1 MPPIRGRARQLCA
14 PFSRPARG
22 SRPSEGSG
30 SSLTIEQIVAIE
42 APRDFRLHPRER
54 LVAYT
59 AEAAGARQLFVLGYR
74 AGVASYPIQLTASE
88 KAVSDPQWSP
98 DGKRLAF
105 VRDSAIWMVELDGS
119 RQL

>member
-1 MPPIRGRARQLCA
+1 MPPIRGRADPPRA
-14 PFSRPARG
+14 PSSASASRAARG
-22 SRPSEGSG
+22 RGEPRP
-30 SSLTIEQIVAIE
+30 SLTIEQIVAIE

-59 AEAAGARQLFVLGYR
+59 AEGAGARQLFVLGYR

-105 VRDSAIWMVELDGS
+105 
-119 RQL
+119 